1 MDFDV
6 EVAQVVL
13 MGNSLDTRN
22 TVAHG
27 QRMAATV

>member
-1 MDFDV
+1 VDLDV

-13 MGNSLDTRN
+13 MGHSLDAGN

-27 QRMAATV
+27 QGIAATV